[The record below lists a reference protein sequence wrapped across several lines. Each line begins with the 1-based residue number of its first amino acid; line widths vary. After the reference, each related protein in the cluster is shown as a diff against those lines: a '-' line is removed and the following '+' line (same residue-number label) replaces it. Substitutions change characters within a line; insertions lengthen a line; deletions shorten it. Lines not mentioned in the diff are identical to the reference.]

1 MTAPKEH
8 KEEHMRQH
16 YVSKAMVGGL
26 LGTMLQTMVVY
37 GVAPLTTGQAIDGTA
52 LLAHACSP
60 ALLTHILSGSVIFA
74 LGYAWLSSQSLSAPP
89 IVQGMLWGGLIWFV
103 AEVVM
108 APMLGAEIFSA
119 ATGGLPA
126 AMRALLGY
134 LVYGATL
141 GAITGTVQ
149 PEGGYATV
157 PCK

>member
-1 MTAPKEH
+1 MEGKN
-8 KEEHMRQH
+8 MRQH

-26 LGTMLQTMVVY
+26 LGTLLQTMVVY
-37 GVAPLTTGQAIDGTA
+37 GVAPITAGHAMDVTA

-60 ALLTHILSGSVIFA
+60 ALLAHILSGSVIFA
-74 LGYAWLSSQSLSAPP
+74 LGYAWLSSQSFSVPP

-119 ATGGLPA
+119 ALGGLPA

-141 GAITGTVQ
+141 GAITGTIQ
-149 PEGGYATV
+149 PEGRYATV

>member
-1 MTAPKEH
+1 MEGKN
-8 KEEHMRQH
+8 MRQH
-16 YVSKAMVGGL
+16 YVSKAIVGGL
-26 LGTMLQTMVVY
+26 LGTLLQTMVVY
-37 GVAPLTTGQAIDGTA
+37 GVAPITAGQVMDVTA
-52 LLAHACSP
+52 LLAYACSP
-60 ALLTHILSGSVIFA
+60 ALLAHILSGSVIFA

-108 APMLGAEIFSA
+108 APMLGAEIFSSA
-119 ATGGLPA
+119 LGGIPA

-141 GAITGTVQ
+141 GTITGAVQ

>member
-1 MTAPKEH
+1 
-8 KEEHMRQH
+8 MRQH
-16 YVSKAMVGGL
+16 YMSKAMVGGL
-26 LGTMLQTMVVY
+26 LGTLLQTMVVY
-37 GVAPLTTGQAIDGTA
+37 GVAPITAGQAIDGTV
-52 LLAHACSP
+52 LLTHACSP
-60 ALLTHILSGSVIFA
+60 ALLAHILSGSVIFA

-119 ATGGLPA
+119 ALGGLPA

-141 GAITGTVQ
+141 GAITGTIQ
-149 PEGGYATV
+149 PEGRYAAV